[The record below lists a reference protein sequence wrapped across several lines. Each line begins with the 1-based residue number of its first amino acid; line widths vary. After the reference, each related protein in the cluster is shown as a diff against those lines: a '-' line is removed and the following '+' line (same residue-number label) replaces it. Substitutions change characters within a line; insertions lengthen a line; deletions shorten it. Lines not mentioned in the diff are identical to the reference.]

1 MKKQLAFPLH
11 PFVIFWLGV
20 LTGAIIVGLAFF
32 YRVMAPQEYQ
42 SGITSPY
49 TRSYNYTKPLTTP
62 SYTVPSTTITPSTT
76 IIPNITDPIA
86 IGDPPDY

>member
-1 MKKQLAFPLH
+1 MKKTNSFSLH
-11 PFVIFWLGV
+11 PFVLFWLGV

-49 TRSYNYTKPLTTP
+49 YRSFNYTKPL
-62 SYTVPSTTITPSTT
+62 YTAPSTT
-76 IIPNITDPIA
+76 IIPNMVDPYA

>member
-1 MKKQLAFPLH
+1 MKKQTVLSVH

-32 YRVMAPQEYQ
+32 YRVMSPQEYQ
-42 SGITSPY
+42 SAITSPY
-49 TRSYNYTKPLTTP
+49 TRYYNYTKPIT
-62 SYTVPSTTITPSTT
+62 TVPSITIPSTITPSTIT
-76 IIPNITDPIA
+76 PNIIDPIA

>member
-1 MKKQLAFPLH
+1 MKKQTVLSLH

-32 YRVMAPQEYQ
+32 YRVMAPEQYQ
-42 SGITSPY
+42 SAITSPY
-49 TRSYNYTKPLTTP
+49 TRSYNYTKPLTTVP
-62 SYTVPSTTITPSTT
+62 NFTIPSTTITPT
-76 IIPNITDPIA
+76 PNLADPIA

>member
-1 MKKQLAFPLH
+1 MKKQLTFPLH

-32 YRVMAPQEYQ
+32 YRVMAPQDYQ
-42 SGITSPY
+42 SAITSPY
-49 TRSYNYTKPLTTP
+49 SRSYNFTKPL
-62 SYTVPSTTITPSTT
+62 YTVPSTTIPSITITP
-76 IIPNITDPIA
+76 NMVDPYA